1 MYFTVSLSRM
11 NCCLLTNL
19 NASGTKA
26 GSIRVSV
33 RGGIKT
39 EDSCTR
45 CLPTCGCAAARLQV
59 SLESGA
65 GAARSSDSMVSGM
78 LQVFVAGLQNPSPPA
93 WAVHVVRT
101 ERGVLQGS
109 VFELLLFTS

>member
-19 NASGTKA
+19 NVSGTKA

-33 RGGIKT
+33 RGEIKA

-45 CLPTCGCAAARLQV
+45 CLPTCGFAAARLQV
-59 SLESGA
+59 SLEFGA
-65 GAARSSDSMVSGM
+65 ETAHSSD
-78 LQVFVAGLQNPSPPA
+78 
-93 WAVHVVRT
+93 
-101 ERGVLQGS
+101 
-109 VFELLLFTS
+109 